1 MVYSDGIEDKIDFII
16 EELKKKY
23 PDLTNYR
30 WHAIK
35 LLEQDKEITERY
47 PVNLPDV
54 IDRNYESD
62 IINEKNDFIQ
72 EIIKEVLVNKDRQDA
87 LTEKADR
94 ALTHRFW
101 SIPIFLGIMAVVFF
115 LTFTIGDW
123 LKGYLEVGIES
134 FSGAVSDGLVAI
146 GVNEMLRSLLVDGII
161 AGVGGIL
168 TFLPNIFILFLAL
181 AFLEDSGY
189 MALRFEETGIR
200 RLHMVDLDGAK
211 AAQPRNL
218 AVLERIASK
227 TALEVQY
234 GGGIKSTEAL
244 RSVFDAGARRAICG
258 SVAVRRPELFA
269 GWLAEFGPG
278 KLILGADIRDGK
290 AAVQGWTE
298 ASELSAQELIAQFAP
313 QGLAQVICTDIA
325 RDGMLCGASAE
336 FYAALQGEF
345 PGVEITVSGGI
356 GSMADIEAL
365 DGAGLRSVIVGKALY
380 EERITLEELKRCL
393 QNA

>member
-1 MVYSDGIEDKIDFII
+1 MNI
-16 EELKKKY
+16 
-23 PDLTNYR
+23 
-30 WHAIK
+30 
-35 LLEQDKEITERY
+35 
-47 PVNLPDV
+47 
-54 IDRNYESD
+54 
-62 IINEKNDFIQ
+62 
-72 EIIKEVLVNKDRQDA
+72 EIIPAMDLIDGACVRLAQGDYDRRTTYGRDP
-87 LTEKADR
+87 LDT
-94 ALTHRFW
+94 
-101 SIPIFLGIMAVVFF
+101 
-115 LTFTIGDW
+115 
-123 LKGYLEVGIES
+123 
-134 FSGAVSDGLVAI
+134 
-146 GVNEMLRSLLVDGII
+146 
-161 AGVGGIL
+161 
-168 TFLPNIFILFLAL
+168 
-181 AFLEDSGY
+181 
-189 MALRFEETGIR
+189 ALRFEAAGLR
-200 RLHMVDLDGAK
+200 RLHMVDLDGAR
-211 AAQPRNL
+211 AQRPANL
-218 AVLERIASK
+218 KVLERIAAR
-227 TALEVQY
+227 TRLEIQY

-380 EERITLEELKRCL
+380 EGRITLEELKRCL